1 MKNINNN
8 SYFKIGGLILI
19 ILFIGLIIWFLY
31 PKGKSEEEDENEI
44 DKPNKPTVP
53 VGVDDEKFNLIQD
66 DRKIQRV
73 EFLPND
79 NITINPNGTCLA
91 LTKGIKIKIMNIETD
106 FTTTQIGQEIDLS
119 NVFDDQNE
127 DEILQSIQISD
138 DCSNILAKSKL
149 DFFVYSYNGSNW
161 VRQVVDQLDFRRSGD
176 IALSQNQKLYCSMN
190 NGWGNPDPDLIPCRQ
205 MNCRYFGNDEADSIE
220 FRNIIPFCE
229 EQNSFDDLPTHIAL
243 SLDNTKLAYTSDII
257 QQVYIY
263 TVDQEDSNK
272 WSNNILKIRLQNEE
286 GPVFGASPNGL
297 KFSPDGL
304 YLGVIWPDSVDV
316 YDVSIEG
323 KVLRIFNRTDVGL
336 GLKNIFMSNNI
347 IVFTNDEG
355 TTYKQDFIP
364 VENKYNYTVSSGNA
378 KTVISSN
385 DNIVI
390 RGLGNNVELLSK

>member
-1 MKNINNN
+1 MKNKNNN
-8 SYFKIGGLILI
+8 LYFKIGGLILI

-53 VGVDDEKFNLIQD
+53 VGVDGEKFKLIQD
-66 DRKIQRV
+66 DRKIKRI

-79 NITINPNGTCLA
+79 NVTINPNGTCLA
-91 LTKGIKIKIMNIETD
+91 LTKGIKIKIMNIETN

-127 DEILQSIQISD
+127 DKILRSIQISD
-138 DCSNILAKSKL
+138 DCSNILAKSNL

-161 VRQVVDQLDFRRSGD
+161 VRQVVDQLDLRQFGD
-176 IALSQNQKLYCSMN
+176 IALSQNQKLYCSIN
-190 NGWGNPDPDLIPCRQ
+190 NGFGNPDQDFLQCRQ
-205 MNCRYFGNDEADSIE
+205 INCRYFGNDEADSIE
-220 FRNIIPFCE
+220 FRNFIPFCE
-229 EQNSFDDLPTHIAL
+229 EPNQFDELPTHIAL
-243 SLDNTKLAYTSDII
+243 SLDNNKLAYTSDRIER
-257 QQVYIY
+257 VYIY
-263 TVDQEDSNK
+263 TVDPLDSNK
-272 WSNNILKIRLQNEE
+272 WSNNILKIRLQNED

-323 KVLRIFNRTDVGL
+323 KALRIFNRTDVGL

-390 RGLGNNVELLSK
+390 RGIGNNIELLSK

>member
-8 SYFKIGGLILI
+8 LYFKIGGLILI

-31 PKGKSEEEDENEI
+31 PKGKSEEEDENKI

-53 VGVDDEKFNLIQD
+53 VGVDDEKFNLILD
-66 DRKIQRV
+66 DRKIQRI

-161 VRQVVDQLDFRRSGD
+161 VRQVVDQLDFRVSGD
-176 IALSQNQKLYCSMN
+176 IALSQNQKLYCSIN
-190 NGWGNPDPDLIPCRQ
+190 NGFGNPDPDLLSCRQ
-205 MNCRYFGNDEADSIE
+205 INCRYFGNDEADSIE

-229 EQNSFDDLPTHIAL
+229 EPNQFEELPTHIAL
-243 SLDNTKLAYTSDII
+243 SLDNTKLAYTSDRIE
-257 QQVYIY
+257 QVYIY

-272 WSNNILKIRLQNEE
+272 WSNNILKIRLQNED

-390 RGLGNNVELLSK
+390 RGIGNNIELLSK

>member
-1 MKNINNN
+1 MKNKNNN
-8 SYFKIGGLILI
+8 LYFIIAGVIII
-19 ILFIGLIIWFLY
+19 ILFLVLIIWFLY
-31 PKGKSEEEDENEI
+31 PEEKSEEDDENET
-44 DKPNKPTVP
+44 DTPNRPTVP
-53 VGVDDEKFNLIQD
+53 VGVDGEKFNLIQD
-66 DRKIQRV
+66 DRKIKRI

-91 LTKGIKIKIMNIETD
+91 LTKGIKIKIMNIETN

-119 NVFDDQNE
+119 NVFDEQNE
-127 DEILQSIQISD
+127 DAILQSIQISD

-161 VRQVVDQLDFRRSGD
+161 VRQVVDQLDFRVSGD
-176 IALSQNQKLYCSMN
+176 IALSQNQKLYCSIN
-190 NGWGNPDPDLIPCRQ
+190 NGFGNPDPDLIPCRQ
-205 MNCRYFGNDEADSIE
+205 INCRYFGNNEEDSIE
-220 FRNIIPFCE
+220 FRNLIPFCE
-229 EQNSFDDLPTHIAL
+229 EPNIIEESPTHIAL
-243 SLDNTKLAYTSDII
+243 SLDNTKLAYTSDRIE
-257 QQVYIY
+257 QVYIF
-263 TVDQEDSNK
+263 TVDPLDSNK
-272 WSNNILKIRLQNEE
+272 WSNNILKIRLQNED

-323 KVLRIFNRTDVGL
+323 KALRIFNRTDVGL

-378 KTVISSN
+378 ETVISSN
-385 DNIVI
+385 DSIVL
-390 RGLGNNVELLSK
+390 RGIGNNIELLSK

>member
-1 MKNINNN
+1 MKSKNNN
-8 SYFKIGGLILI
+8 LYFNLGGLILI
-19 ILFIGLIIWFLY
+19 ILFIVLIIWFLY

-66 DRKIQRV
+66 DRKIKRI

-79 NITINPNGTCLA
+79 NVTINPNGTCLA
-91 LTKGIKIKIMNIETD
+91 LTKGIKIKIMNIETN
-106 FTTTQIGQEIDLS
+106 FTTTQIGQEIDLR

-127 DEILQSIQISD
+127 DEILRSIQISD
-138 DCSNILAKSKL
+138 DCSNILAKSNL

-161 VRQVVDQLDFRRSGD
+161 VRQVVDDLDYRSYGD
-176 IALSQNQKLYCSMN
+176 IALSPNQKLYCSVN
-190 NGWGNPDPDLIPCRQ
+190 NGFGNPDPDLLSCRQ
-205 MNCRYFGNDEADSIE
+205 INCRYFGNDEADSIE
-220 FRNIIPFCE
+220 FRNLIPFCE
-229 EQNSFDDLPTHIAL
+229 EPNQFEELPTHIAL
-243 SLDNTKLAYTSDII
+243 SLDNTKLAYTSDRIE
-257 QQVYIY
+257 QVYIY
-263 TVDQEDSNK
+263 TVDPLDLNK
-272 WSNNILKIRLQNEE
+272 WSNNILKIRLQNED

-297 KFSPDGL
+297 KFSPDGI

-323 KVLRIFNRTDVGL
+323 KALRIFNRNDVGF

-378 KTVISSN
+378 NTVISSN

-390 RGLGNNVELLSK
+390 RGILNNIELLSK

>member
-8 SYFKIGGLILI
+8 LYFKIGGLILI

-31 PKGKSEEEDENEI
+31 PKGKSEEEDENKI

-53 VGVDDEKFNLIQD
+53 VGVDDEKFNLILD
-66 DRKIQRV
+66 DRKIQRI

-161 VRQVVDQLDFRRSGD
+161 VRQVVDQLDFRVSGD
-176 IALSQNQKLYCSMN
+176 IALSQNQKLYCSIN
-190 NGWGNPDPDLIPCRQ
+190 NGFGNPDPDFLQCRQ
-205 MNCRYFGNDEADSIE
+205 INCRYFGNDEADSIE

-229 EQNSFDDLPTHIAL
+229 EPNQFEELPTHIAL
-243 SLDNTKLAYTSDII
+243 SLDNTKLAYTSDRIE
-257 QQVYIY
+257 QVYIY

-272 WSNNILKIRLQNEE
+272 WSNNILKIRLQNED

-390 RGLGNNVELLSK
+390 RGIGNNIELLSK